1 MPPWI
6 LAAIPAFF
14 SAFAVAVAGALFVGP
29 FALPLYFRTLSR
41 MDRERLLA
49 ATKGAFFVVSELA
62 KRTHTSL
69 DDDVAKVVKMVEQ
82 ELAKSL
88 SVNDKKLVENVARAF
103 HADPAYPNLSEH

>member
-6 LAAIPAFF
+6 LAAIPAVLA
-14 SAFAVAVAGALFVGP
+14 AFTIVVSGALFVGP

-41 MDRERLLA
+41 LDRERLLA

-62 KRTHTSL
+62 KRTPTSL
-69 DDDVAKVVKMVEQ
+69 DDDIAKVVKMVEQ

-88 SVNDKKLVENVARAF
+88 STADKALVENAARAM
-103 HADPAYPNLSEH
+103 HADPAKPNLSR